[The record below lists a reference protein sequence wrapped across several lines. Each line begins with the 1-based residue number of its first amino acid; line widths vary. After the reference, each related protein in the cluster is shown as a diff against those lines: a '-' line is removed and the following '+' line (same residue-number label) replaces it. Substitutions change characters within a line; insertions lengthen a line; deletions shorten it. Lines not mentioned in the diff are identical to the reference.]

1 MGFGSHEVRSHDHT
15 KLNTCDWLNCVLLIG
30 TTASHGETGV
40 ELVQDWPGGWRR
52 QRGRDWISWKPR
64 NATPTEDGKHTV
76 IICNLW
82 HSKTQ
87 PVCLSYTCLC
97 FVFCVVYVHK
107 NFWGMQIFW
116 WLLSAKLSSV
126 EFCYHRK
133 RYKWS
138 LIIKS
143 VKILASVSCE
153 NSLENYVYSIY
164 LSLPVCLYKLLPLTV
179 FINSVFLLNFKIKK
193 MTQCFYLACNDIL

>member
-1 MGFGSHEVRSHDHT
+1 ME
-15 KLNTCDWLNCVLLIG
+15 KLELNLCRTDQGV
-30 TTASHGETGV
+30 GEGK
-40 ELVQDWPGGWRR
+40 EEEIESPENLEMLR
-52 QRGRDWISWKPR
+52 QRKMVNILWSFVTSGI
-64 NATPTEDGKHTV
+64 AKH
-76 IICNLW
+76 NLCAY
-82 HSKTQ
+82 HIL
-87 PVCLSYTCLC
+87 VCVLC
-97 FVFCVVYVHK
+97 FVLYMYIK
-107 NFWGMQIFW
+107 IFEGCRF
-116 WLLSAKLSSV
+116 SGDCCPQSF